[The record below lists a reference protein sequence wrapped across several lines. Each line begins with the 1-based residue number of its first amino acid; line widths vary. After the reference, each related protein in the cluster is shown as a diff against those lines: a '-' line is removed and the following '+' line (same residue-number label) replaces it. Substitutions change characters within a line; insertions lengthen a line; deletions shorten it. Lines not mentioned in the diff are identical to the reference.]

1 MAKRQFIRPAPG
13 NKYTAAE
20 RAEWGRQQDAAR
32 AGRAAQ
38 AAQVAQT
45 EAVLKPPAKRPSRAK
60 AVVADTSGSECFD
73 SLVYRDGTVTASFIG
88 PSSGEWQYDMS
99 LAEAREWFRADSL
112 GSYFNDEI
120 REPPVKGN

>member
-32 AGRAAQ
+32 AARAAQ

-45 EAVLKPPAKRPSRAK
+45 EAVLKPPAKRPTRAK
-60 AVVADTSGSECFD
+60 TLVADVSSSACFD
-73 SLVYRDGTVTASFIG
+73 DLRYSNGVVSATFANPTQGDVGIRDVS
-88 PSSGEWQYDMS
+88 
-99 LAEAREWFRADSL
+99 R
-112 GSYFNDEI
+112 
-120 REPPVKGN
+120 